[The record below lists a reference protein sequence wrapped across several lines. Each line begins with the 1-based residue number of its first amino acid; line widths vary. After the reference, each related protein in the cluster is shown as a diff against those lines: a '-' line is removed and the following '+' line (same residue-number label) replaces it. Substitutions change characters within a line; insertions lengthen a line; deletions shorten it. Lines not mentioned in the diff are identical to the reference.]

1 MCRRPVSL
9 PTAPSFAALLLCG
22 TLAVLPFVSAR
33 GARAQVGRPNPNPDR
48 IPQIPPRG
56 VEVPTADRDELQKG
70 IGQLGADIDALARS
84 LPAAQRDLLPDVQIY
99 YNAVRYALTY
109 NEFFNPREI
118 NTAKTLLAQGLE
130 RAAQLKAGNAPWTTA
145 TGLIVRGYV
154 SKIDGSIQPYGLI
167 VPDDYQAQGSLDTH
181 RLDIWYHGR
190 GETLSELSFIND
202 RQRNRGEFTPAGAF
216 VLHPYGRYC
225 NANRFA
231 GETDTWEALSAVQ
244 KHYRINPNEMV
255 TRGFSMGGASCW
267 QFATHYSDKW
277 AAANPGAGFS
287 ETAEFLHV
295 FQSDPVKPPWYQ
307 QRLWHWYDS
316 VDWAEN
322 LFQCPTIAYSGEI
335 DGQRQAAERM
345 NTAMQAQ
352 GLTLTHIIGPKAGH
366 FYEANAKKEVA
377 RLVDA
382 QAGTGYGA
390 YLKIPLDVPVRFTTW
405 TLRYNTMQW
414 IRVDGLERHWQ
425 RARVEAKIADAHTV
439 RIQTQNVTALTL
451 SIPAVPD
458 PTDISSTTLF
468 NGVAVKSGPP
478 RFAHVDANNPL
489 TLIINGQTLH
499 LPAATSKT
507 QNMPR
512 VASTRTVHLHQDGG
526 LPNPWKLGEERDK
539 NKGLHKSHDLQ
550 GPIDDA
556 FMDSFVMVTPT
567 GTPLNPKTAAWV
579 QGEQAHAIEHW
590 RRQFRGEARVKTDQ
604 AVTNNDIAQSNL
616 VLWGDPGS
624 NKILARI
631 LSRLPIKWDARD
643 VRVGTM
649 TYGADHHV
657 PVLIYPNPLNP
668 KHYVVLNS
676 GFTYREYD
684 YLNNARQTAKLPD
697 YAVIDTDVPVTPRA
711 PGGIV
716 RAGFFGERWELL
728 ADDGRGPGT
737 GEIAANERK

>member
-1 MCRRPVSL
+1 MRRRPVSL
-9 PTAPSFAALLLCG
+9 PTAPCLAAVLLCG
-22 TLAVLPFVSAR
+22 TLTVSPFVSAR
-33 GARAQVGRPNPNPDR
+33 LARAQAGRQNPNGPDR
-48 IPQIPPRG
+48 MPQIPPRG

-70 IGQLGADIDALARS
+70 VTQLGAEIDALAKS
-84 LPAAQRDLLPDVQIY
+84 LPAVQHDLLPDVQIY

-154 SKIDGSIQPYGLI
+154 SKIDGSVQPYGLV
-167 VPDDYQAQGSLDTH
+167 VPDEYKAQGSLDTH

-190 GETLSELSFIND
+190 GETLSELSFISD

-231 GETDTWEALSAVQ
+231 GETDTWEALAAVQ
-244 KHYRINPNEMV
+244 KHYRINSNAIV

-345 NTAMQAQ
+345 NTAMQAE
-352 GLTLTHIIGPKAGH
+352 GLTLTHIIGPRAGH

-382 QAGTGYGA
+382 QAEKHAAGNPA
-390 YLKIPLDVPVRFTTW
+390 LQPIPSHVRFTTW
-405 TLRYNTMQW
+405 TLRYNTMKWVQ
-414 IRVDGLERHWQ
+414 VDGLERHWQ
-425 RARVEAKIADAHTV
+425 RARVEADITDPHTI
-439 RIQTQNVTALTL
+439 RLQTQNVSAL
-451 SIPAVPD
+451 
-458 PTDISSTTLF
+458 
-468 NGVAVKSGPP
+468 
-478 RFAHVDANNPL
+478 
-489 TLIINGQTLH
+489 TLH
-499 LPAATSKT
+499 LPASTSAVDMTAPLTVVVNGQSLLLPVSKKT
-507 QNMPR
+507 QN
-512 VASTRTVHLHQDGG
+512 VYRTVPSVSIHLHQDGG
-526 LPNPWKLGEERDK
+526 LPNPWKVGEEK
-539 NKGLHKSHDLQ
+539 SKGLHKSHDLQ

-604 AVTNNDIAQSNL
+604 EITSDDIAQSNL

-631 LSRLPIKWDARD
+631 LNRLPIKWDAQN

-737 GEIAANERK
+737 GEIAANERINTQMAVH